1 MKQMSIPTSLQL
13 KLIEKDK
20 NKHLKK
26 LDEILT
32 QDRKT
37 KIVSKDI
44 SNSLKIIQARQN
56 NIKVTQKGKES
67 QLEQENELLLGKL
80 VEISRKKSP
89 SFPVRSESAN
99 GKSLHAPYKKREMMR
114 ISSENEAF
122 AKRLI
127 SQQST
132 FNRKKLDT
140 DFRKHK
146 ELVGNLKRINSSPI
160 KNLGRKILPPIKS
173 ELTSP
178 KTVSLKQ
185 SEVKS
190 AHVKEKE
197 TTQKEQPEQQSPV
210 APSTDTNEAKIVI
223 GQVVVTN
230 TKEEAIPKEKE
241 TVQVN
246 TVTQDKEASALEA
259 TNLQKSQEVT
269 VQTAQEDQS
278 QRAEKAELKQENG
291 SDDTVP
297 KETK

>member
-1 MKQMSIPTSLQL
+1 MKQMTIPTSLQL

-37 KIVSKDI
+37 KVISKDI
-44 SNSLKIIQARQN
+44 SNSLKLSQVRQN
-56 NIKVTQKGKES
+56 NIKATQKGKEV

-99 GKSLHAPYKKREMMR
+99 GKSLNAPYKKREMMR

-146 ELVGNLKRINSSPI
+146 EMVGNLKRINSSPL

-185 SEVKS
+185 NELKS
-190 AHVKEKE
+190 SNVKENV

-210 APSTDTNEAKIVI
+210 APAIVANDSKIVI
-223 GQVVVTN
+223 APVVVDK
-230 TKEEAIPKEKE
+230 KEEASPKEKE
-241 TVQVN
+241 AAPIDTVKQN
-246 TVTQDKEASALEA
+246 KEASVVEA
-259 TNLQKSQEVT
+259 TDLQKPQEAQDQA
-269 VQTAQEDQS
+269 VQGNQS
-278 QRAEKAELKQENG
+278 QRAEKVEAKQDGNND
-291 SDDTVP
+291 SVQN
-297 KETK
+297 ETK